1 MPGESTAARLRGKFD
16 RLVVVATPGFPDQF
30 CWALFSAGVEP
41 DREIGKEMIGSAA
54 IQELIDAHLVVDNF
68 QVHVIAVVKN
78 TIHH

>member
-1 MPGESTAARLRGKFD
+1 
-16 RLVVVATPGFPDQF
+16 
-30 CWALFSAGVEP
+30 
-41 DREIGKEMIGSAA
+41 MIGSAA